1 MHGRALKRAP
11 SPVTPVTDSDA
22 FPIIEN
28 FSLAYSRP
36 PWQLPAHLSM
46 EKLCSARFVFS
57 DRATF
62 ALLTGLAVADTES
75 ICAVAGVS
83 LEPSRDV
90 VRISCQTWKRQFA
103 NVPPLD
109 RQWSPEGKAD
119 VYWLSAQQRLILPTT
134 VPFDHPQSAG

>member
-28 FSLAYSRP
+28 FSLAYSRR

-46 EKLCSARFVFS
+46 EKLCSARFAFS
-57 DRATF
+57 GSGDLRPF
-62 ALLTGLAVADTES
+62 NGLGRGTES

-119 VYWLSAQQRLILPTT
+119 VYWLSAQQRLILSMT